1 MRIPLDRESSVPL
14 YQQIARFLRAEIEC
28 GALAENTRLPSSR
41 DLADSVGVNRITIN
55 NAYAELEAEGLIYRR
70 LGSGTYVA
78 RLLAS
83 APRAGEEPAQPRTWP
98 QWQTDLKQIS
108 RLSNQDNFELAPP
121 PAGNDFISFSRGIG
135 SGELFPVDEFRKSIQ
150 SVLARDRTESL
161 SYGPNA
167 GYPPLRNTIAHILA
181 DQGILTTPDAIIVT
195 SGSQQALWLV
205 TSLLLRAGDAVLVEA
220 PTYPG
225 TLSLLR
231 ALGARAVGVPV
242 DNDGMRVDLLE
253 ETLER
258 ERPRLI
264 YTIPTFHNPTGAC
277 LSGIRRRQLIA
288 LAGRY
293 DVPVL
298 EDEFVGDLRYEGHA
312 QPALKA
318 LDPDGRVIYIST
330 FSKILMPGLRVG
342 YIVAHGPVYEQ
353 LLRWK
358 YLNDIAT
365 ANLMQRALEAYINV
379 GRYQAHLHRARRIY
393 RRYRDG
399 MVTALRRHMPPGTE
413 WNTPQGGLFIWL
425 RLPDGLDADALY
437 PLAVQEGVDFAP
449 GSLFFADERKSPHLR
464 LNFAELP
471 EQRMD
476 EGIRRLARAVERCQA
491 AAR

>member
-1 MRIPLDRESSVPL
+1 MRIPLDRESSMPL
-14 YQQIARFLRAEIEC
+14 YQQIAAFLKKEIEC

-55 NAYAELEAEGLIYRR
+55 NAYAELEAAGLIYRR

-78 RLLAS
+78 RLLANG
-83 APRAGEEPAQPRTWP
+83 AGAIRQSTPAETWP
-98 QWQTDLKQIS
+98 QWQHRLKQIS
-108 RLSNQDNFELAPP
+108 RLSSQDNFELAPP
-121 PAGNDFISFSRGIG
+121 PSGSDFISFSRGVG

-150 SVLARDRTESL
+150 SVLSRDRTDSL
-161 SYGPNA
+161 TYGPNA
-167 GYPPLRNTIAHILA
+167 GYLPLRNTISHILA
-181 DQGILTTPDAIIVT
+181 DQGILTSPDSIIVT

-205 TSLLLRAGDAVLVEA
+205 STLLLRAGDTVLLEA

-242 DNDGMRVDLLE
+242 DQDGMRIDLLE
-253 ETLER
+253 AAIER
-258 ERPRLI
+258 EHPRLI

-277 LSGIRRRQLIA
+277 LSSIRRRQLIA
-288 LAGRY
+288 LAGSR
-293 DVPVL
+293 DIPVL

-379 GRYQAHLHRARRIY
+379 GRYQAHLHRARRVY
-393 RRYRDG
+393 RRYRDA
-399 MVTALRRHMPPGTE
+399 MVSALRRHMPAGAE

-425 RLPDGLDADALY
+425 RLPEGLDSDALY
-437 PLAVQEGVDFAP
+437 PLAVDEGVDFAP
-449 GSLFFADERKSPHLR
+449 GSLFYADERKSRHLR
-464 LNFAELP
+464 LNFSELP
-471 EQRMD
+471 ESRID
-476 EGIRRLARAVERCQA
+476 EGIRRLARAVQRCLTG
-491 AAR
+491 